1 MNYHHRPGWA
11 GFLTN
16 ACTKMDPTSHSVYIN
31 SGTLGAGYKAFNS
44 LDCSGDPL
52 GATGKAPYLQG
63 ENANKNCVDLDRLLV
78 PKEGV
83 VDPSPYRIG
92 SIMYI
97 ESNMFAGGAGGN

>member
-1 MNYHHRPGWA
+1 
-11 GFLTN
+11 
-16 ACTKMDPTSHSVYIN
+16 MDPTSHSVYLN

-63 ENANKNCVDLDRLLV
+63 ENGNKNCVDLDRLLV
-78 PKEGV
+78 PKDGAA
-83 VDPSPYRIG
+83 VDAALYRVG

-97 ESNMFAGGAGGN
+97 ENNALGGSGA

>member
-1 MNYHHRPGWA
+1 
-11 GFLTN
+11 
-16 ACTKMDPTSHSVYIN
+16 MDPTSHSVYIN

-52 GATGKAPYLQG
+52 GATGHSPYLQG
-63 ENANKNCVDLDRLLV
+63 ENGNKQCVDLDKLLV

-83 VDPSPYRIG
+83 EDPSPYRIG

-97 ESNMFAGGAGGN
+97 EGAFSGGA